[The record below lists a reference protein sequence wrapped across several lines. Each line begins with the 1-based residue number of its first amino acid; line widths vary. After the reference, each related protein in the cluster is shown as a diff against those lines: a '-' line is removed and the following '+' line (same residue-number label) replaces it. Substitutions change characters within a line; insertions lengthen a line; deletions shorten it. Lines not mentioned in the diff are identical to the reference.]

1 MLDEWR
7 DGVMD
12 ICTEAVRFL
21 DVLAYSMTSSAS
33 GSGKDDNP
41 YLHHT
46 GLVWDRV
53 DKMTSDLSSSE
64 GQAVVKRWKM
74 DTAVVKDAWTEFKES
89 IEGMEMRSTRSDDV
103 ENKVDADEEWNE
115 DDMMG
120 FGSDTINEDEK
131 RTVEYVSLPSILTDI
146 R

>member
-1 MLDEWR
+1 
-7 DGVMD
+7 MD

-21 DVLAYSMTSSAS
+21 NVLADSMTTGAGGS

-53 DKMTSDLSSSE
+53 DKMTSDLSASE

-74 DTAVVKDAWTEFKES
+74 DTAVVKDAWNEFKDS
-89 IEGMEMRSTRSDDV
+89 IEGMEVKSSHSDEHKGDP
-103 ENKVDADEEWNE
+103 DDEWDE

-120 FGSDTINEDEK
+120 FGSDTITEDEK
-131 RTVEYVSLPSILTDI
+131 RTVEYVSSSIVSADS